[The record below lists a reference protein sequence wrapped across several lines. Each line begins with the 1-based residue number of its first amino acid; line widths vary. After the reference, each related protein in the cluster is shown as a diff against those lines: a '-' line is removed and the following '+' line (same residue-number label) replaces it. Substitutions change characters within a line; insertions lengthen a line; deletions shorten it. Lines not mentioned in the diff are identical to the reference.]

1 MGFKP
6 VPMARMRIIAY
17 REKATDL
24 LTLLHDMK
32 SIQFEDV
39 TDSYKEGMKSSTEI
53 EGRGRVIELMN
64 EIRGMENLL
73 PPRKITGKRKFSSVQ
88 EIISAA
94 EAIRI
99 GEDLRTAVNS
109 INDLKTEL
117 KSIDNRLEIVEPLE
131 SLDVD
136 MSCFNNSVIS
146 SYLIQGE
153 YEGKIG
159 ENYIVNRVN
168 GNTVLSM
175 PKSGEKEFAQS
186 IGSQSGK
193 AIYIMQMRG
202 KPREIRDDL
211 LNLKKNINEKISELE
226 TGIGELSDK
235 HYSEIVSVREALEIE
250 AKKIEAAMKMPSS
263 QSIFVMEGWVP
274 EPKFQKISDAVE
286 RKADHLCIIERVKTD
301 EIGPTLQDNP
311 RRFRLFESFIRFYS
325 LPQDIEIDPTIIF
338 AIVFPIF
345 FGIMV
350 GDWGFGIVILLLSL
364 WLIKRINSTGPKK
377 PLPKKMTGFI
387 TSIFSP
393 YQLQILA
400 KAMLPGS
407 IVAIIVG
414 ILFNGFFGFAILPTT
429 IGPFHITYFNPIV
442 YTSKILLMTGYFG
455 VVMVSFGFILGIMND
470 YYYNHKKMIIGKVGW
485 LLFVWGIVIYGLSL
499 IYKLNLSLT
508 TNPFADIDIASMIL
522 GVVMIIATEKGIGL
536 IELPSVISHVLSY
549 LRIMGI
555 LLASVILTKLVN
567 TFFISTLHDP
577 VLIIFGVILLI
588 IGQLF
593 ALLLAIVESGIQGV
607 RLLYV
612 EFFSKFYRGNG
623 KPFTPFGSKRRYTEE
638 VNEIE

>member
-17 REKATDL
+17 REKAAGL

-73 PPRKITGKRKFSSVQ
+73 PPRKITGKRKFSNVQ

-131 SLDVD
+131 SLDAD

-250 AKKIEAAMKMPSS
+250 A
-263 QSIFVMEGWVP
+263 G
-274 EPKFQKISDAVE
+274 D
-286 RKADHLCIIERVKTD
+286 
-301 EIGPTLQDNP
+301 
-311 RRFRLFESFIRFYS
+311 
-325 LPQDIEIDPTIIF
+325 
-338 AIVFPIF
+338 FPF
-345 FGIMV
+345 
-350 GDWGFGIVILLLSL
+350 
-364 WLIKRINSTGPKK
+364 P
-377 PLPKKMTGFI
+377 
-387 TSIFSP
+387 
-393 YQLQILA
+393 
-400 KAMLPGS
+400 
-407 IVAIIVG
+407 
-414 ILFNGFFGFAILPTT
+414 
-429 IGPFHITYFNPIV
+429 
-442 YTSKILLMTGYFG
+442 
-455 VVMVSFGFILGIMND
+455 
-470 YYYNHKKMIIGKVGW
+470 
-485 LLFVWGIVIYGLSL
+485 
-499 IYKLNLSLT
+499 
-508 TNPFADIDIASMIL
+508 
-522 GVVMIIATEKGIGL
+522 
-536 IELPSVISHVLSY
+536 
-549 LRIMGI
+549 
-555 LLASVILTKLVN
+555 
-567 TFFISTLHDP
+567 
-577 VLIIFGVILLI
+577 
-588 IGQLF
+588 
-593 ALLLAIVESGIQGV
+593 
-607 RLLYV
+607 
-612 EFFSKFYRGNG
+612 
-623 KPFTPFGSKRRYTEE
+623 
-638 VNEIE
+638 

>member
-1 MGFKP
+1 MSFKP

-17 REKATDL
+17 REKAAGL
-24 LTLLHDMK
+24 LTFLHDLN
-32 SIQFEDV
+32 SIQFEEV
-39 TDSYKEGMKSSTEI
+39 TDSYKEGLKSSTDI
-53 EGRGRVIELMN
+53 EGRGRIIELMN
-64 EIRGMENLL
+64 EVRGMENLL
-73 PPRKITGKRKFSSVQ
+73 PHGKVSGKRRFSNSH
-88 EIISAA
+88 EILTAA
-94 EAIRI
+94 ENIKI
-99 GEDLRTAVNS
+99 GDDLRAAVNS

-117 KSIDNRLEIVEPLE
+117 KSIDNRLEVIEPLQ

-136 MSCFNNSVIS
+136 MSCFTNSVIS
-146 SYLIQGE
+146 SYIVWGD
-153 YEGKIG
+153 YEGKVG
-159 ENYIVNRVN
+159 ENYIVSRVN
-168 GNTVLSM
+168 GNTILSI

-186 IGSQSGK
+186 LSSQSGK
-193 AIYIMQMRG
+193 AAYIIEMHG
-202 KPREIRDDL
+202 KPGEIVKEL
-211 LNLKKNINEKISELE
+211 TKLKNDINGKIRELE
-226 TGIGELSDK
+226 DGIRGLSES

-250 AKKIEAAMKMPSS
+250 AKKIEAAAKMPSS
-263 QSIFVMEGWVP
+263 QSIFVLEGWVP
-274 EPKFQKISDAVE
+274 EPKFQKISDGVE
-286 RKADHLCIIERVKTD
+286 KATDHLCMIERAQTD

-311 RRFRLFESFIRFYS
+311 RRFRLYESFIRFYS

-338 AIVFPIF
+338 AIAFPIF

-350 GDWGFGIVILLLSL
+350 GDWGFGIVILLLSM
-364 WLIKRINSTGPKK
+364 WLIKRINSSGHKR
-377 PLPKKMTGFI
+377 PLPKKLTGFI
-387 TSIFSP
+387 TSIFTP

-407 IVAIIVG
+407 VVAIVVG

-455 VVMVSFGFILGIMND
+455 VGMVSFGFILGILND

-499 IYKLNLSLT
+499 IYKLNLDPA
-508 TNPFADIDIASMIL
+508 TNPFAAADIISMIA
-522 GVVMIIATEKGIGL
+522 GVAMILATEKGIGL

-567 TFFISTLHDP
+567 TFFLSSLHNP
-577 VLIIFGVILLI
+577 VMIVFGVILLI

-623 KPFTPFGSKRRYTEE
+623 KQFTPFGTKRRYTEE
-638 VNEIE
+638 INEAE